1 MPKIV
6 FMRHAK
12 TTLNKEGRFAGRT
25 DCDITEEGAK
35 FASENFQYKDEDF
48 DYFFISP
55 LKRTRQTLDC
65 VIKGPHKE
73 PIIDERIIERDLG
86 EWEGVPYK
94 NFSEALIENYVK
106 GFYDPPKSETIDHVR
121 QRVIEFVEEL
131 FLKYNENDRI
141 LVITHNGVLRQVR
154 DAFLP
159 NMEKSK
165 IKNAQTLEVDDK
177 DYNEYLSLKNEKSKK
192 NKDRNE

>member
-6 FMRHAK
+6 FMRHVK

-35 FASENFQYKDEDF
+35 FARENFQYKDEDF

-65 VIKGPHKE
+65 VIKEPHKE

-86 EWEGVPYK
+86 EWENVLYE
-94 NFSEALIENYVK
+94 NFSDALIENYVK
-106 GFYDPPKSETIDHVR
+106 GYYNPPQSEDIEQVR
-121 QRVIEFVEEL
+121 QRVIDFVEEL
-131 FLKYNENDRI
+131 FSIYDENDRI

-154 DAFLP
+154 DIFLP
-159 NMEKSK
+159 NIEKGK
-165 IKNAQTLEVDDK
+165 IKNCQTLELDNE
-177 DYNEYLSLKNEKSKK
+177 DYDNYISLKRKQERE
-192 NKDRNE
+192 DDERNG